1 MLEDHLYWTVVHAR
15 FIDEANFAKGP
26 STFFRAISA
35 PVRPLVVAMVRR
47 QVTRYMRNAPLQFA
61 PKDWF
66 GFFEAHCWRPGEV
79 RYIAEEAERLGR
91 PFPMRLPMKLVWPF
105 VSRDRRRRMK
115 RFAAYGLLLPT

>member
-1 MLEDHLYWTVVHAR
+1 MRLIPAASTRRQRESSPISSMTARRLPIQPSAGISRRNTNSISTADSPEQRATACAFEKMLEDHLYWTVVYAR

-61 PKDWF
+61 PKDW
-66 GFFEAHCWRPGEV
+66 
-79 RYIAEEAERLGR
+79 
-91 PFPMRLPMKLVWPF
+91 
-105 VSRDRRRRMK
+105 
-115 RFAAYGLLLPT
+115 